1 LWYQRIMPQPSGI
14 RRVGEACRVLVV
26 EDNFDSA
33 EVLCLMIQQ
42 AGHDCRVALDASEA
56 RTITEDFA
64 PDVALID
71 IGLPGETG
79 YELLRYLKH
88 QPALVGCRF
97 VALTGY
103 AGPEMLKRS
112 IEAGY
117 EAHLTK
123 PVGLELLL
131 AVLDQCSSSPDPVI
145 ARPAS

>member
-1 LWYQRIMPQPSGI
+1 
-14 RRVGEACRVLVV
+14 VLVV

-33 EVLCLMIQQ
+33 ELLCILIQQ
-42 AGHDCRVALDASEA
+42 TGHDCRVALDATEA
-56 RTITEDFA
+56 RSITQEFT

-79 YELLRYLKH
+79 YDLVKDLQK
-88 QPALVGCRF
+88 QPALVDCRF

-103 AGPEMLKRS
+103 AGAEMLKRS
-112 IEAGY
+112 SSAGF

-123 PVGLELLL
+123 PVALELLR
-131 AVLDQCSSSPDPVI
+131 AVLDQCASRSSEFV